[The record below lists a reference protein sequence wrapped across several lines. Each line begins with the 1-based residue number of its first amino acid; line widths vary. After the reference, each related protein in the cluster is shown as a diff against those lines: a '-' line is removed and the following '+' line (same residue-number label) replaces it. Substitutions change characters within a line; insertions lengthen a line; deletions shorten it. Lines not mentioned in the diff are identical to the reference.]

1 MEKEGPPKKMKMKLT
16 RKESFVIHK
25 KWFIDSHGDKNVR
38 DIYDFGKK
46 VLITFSNIEYI
57 QALGEGTYGS
67 VHKAV
72 HK

>member
-1 MEKEGPPKKMKMKLT
+1 MKKLT

-25 KWFIDSHGDKNVR
+25 KWFIDSHNDKKVR

-46 VLITFSNIEYI
+46 
-57 QALGEGTYGS
+57 ALGEGTYGS